1 MILKKIMTAAL
12 CLFGAVTMQAQTTGE
27 YSGKM
32 VAEEGAWC
40 WFADPRALHYE
51 SEDKAINATY
61 IGYIDSH
68 GSIKATQVDWKTNK
82 TSEVLI
88 RSWFQPDDHDNPAF
102 LVLPDK
108 RIMIIYSR
116 HTDEAAFYYRI
127 SKRPGDIT
135 ALGDEKRLATS
146 ANTTY
151 PNPYILADDPEHIY
165 MCWRGIGWHPT
176 VAQMSMPDANDDV
189 RFTWGPYQMV
199 QSTGARPY
207 AKYMCDGKSKIYLAY
222 TTGHP
227 DNEQPNWLYC
237 NVFDINDKSLYDL
250 KGTKL
255 STVQNGT
262 FKVEKTATYKSS
274 YPYTVV
280 DAPTDKRDWIW
291 NMAFAKD
298 GNPVIGLTRI
308 NSAKTVHDY
317 YYAKWNDT
325 AWKVSFVANG
335 GGQFHLTPNVEMC
348 YSSGMAI
355 DRDNPNI
362 AYCGVPVD
370 GTYGKKHEIWKYT
383 LSDDGTVTSSEAI
396 TKNSRKA
403 NARPFVIEGTQ
414 NSPLRLTWMNGDY
427 YYWIVSSR
435 YKEGYPTSIM
445 SDYALPVKTTATK
458 GFSASID
465 MTMNEA
471 SYGGKILTLNGV
483 EYGVDASSKKP
494 YIIIDGTRH
503 DSQNVLATADSWK
516 YHQGTTDGKWL
527 TPELLKKWNLTITYD
542 ATQKRLT
549 TYRNGIIDQ
558 QVDCVLKGKPAL
570 TVNEA
575 IGTIHKQQTF
585 KKALSQDSVKKLVRE
600 VR

>member
-1 MILKKIMTAAL
+1 
-12 CLFGAVTMQAQTTGE
+12 
-27 YSGKM
+27 
-32 VAEEGAWC
+32 
-40 WFADPRALHYE
+40 
-51 SEDKAINATY
+51 
-61 IGYIDSH
+61 
-68 GSIKATQVDWKTNK
+68 
-82 TSEVLI
+82 
-88 RSWFQPDDHDNPAF
+88 
-102 LVLPDK
+102 
-108 RIMIIYSR
+108 
-116 HTDEAAFYYRI
+116 
-127 SKRPGDIT
+127 
-135 ALGDEKRLATS
+135 
-146 ANTTY
+146 
-151 PNPYILADDPEHIY
+151 
-165 MCWRGIGWHPT
+165 
-176 VAQMSMPDANDDV
+176 
-189 RFTWGPYQMV
+189 
-199 QSTGARPY
+199 
-207 AKYMCDGKSKIYLAY
+207 
-222 TTGHP
+222 
-227 DNEQPNWLYC
+227 
-237 NVFDINDKSLYDL
+237 
-250 KGTKL
+250 
-255 STVQNGT
+255 
-262 FKVEKTATYKSS
+262 
-274 YPYTVV
+274 
-280 DAPTDKRDWIW
+280 
-291 NMAFAKD
+291 
-298 GNPVIGLTRI
+298 
-308 NSAKTVHDY
+308 
-317 YYAKWNDT
+317 
-325 AWKVSFVANG
+325 
-335 GGQFHLTPNVEMC
+335 MC

-355 DRDNPNI
+355 DRYNPNV